1 MAEPYT
7 RSKSP
12 GPRPEGRGADPE
24 AGVAAFA
31 QESTLDIVAL
41 GRVPYREALALQRNL
56 ARRVAAGAAP
66 DTLLLCDHPP
76 VVTLGRASRP
86 EHLLLS
92 REEIAR
98 RGVEVVEVERGGDV
112 TYHGPGQLVGYP
124 VLDLRRHGQDLHR
137 YLRALE
143 EALIRAAAAFGVEAG
158 RVAGRTGVWVEDRKL
173 ASIGIHVSRWVS
185 WHGFALNVTEESLP
199 GFDLIVPCGLAGV
212 RMTALSREAGRPV
225 ALEEASAVV
234 RKVLPETLRP
244 GVAPAGVAPVR

>member
-1 MAEPYT
+1 MVEP
-7 RSKSP
+7 
-12 GPRPEGRGADPE
+12 
-24 AGVAAFA
+24 
-31 QESTLDIVAL
+31 STLEVVEP
-41 GRVPYREALALQRNL
+41 GRVPYGEALALQRDL

-66 DTLLLCDHPP
+66 DTLILCEHPP

-86 EHLLLS
+86 AHLLLP
-92 REEIAR
+92 RDELVR
-98 RGVEVVEVERGGDV
+98 RGVEVVDIERGGDV

-143 EALIRAAAAFGVEAG
+143 EVLIRAAAGFGVEAVRAPG
-158 RVAGRTGVWVEDRKL
+158 KTGVWVGDRKL

-212 RMTALSREAGRPV
+212 RMTALELEARRPV
-225 ALEEASAVV
+225 RLAEAATTVV
-234 RKVLPETLRP
+234 EAFRATFHI
-244 GVAPAGVAPVR
+244 GVASVR

>member
-1 MAEPYT
+1 MVEP
-7 RSKSP
+7 
-12 GPRPEGRGADPE
+12 
-24 AGVAAFA
+24 
-31 QESTLDIVAL
+31 STLEVVEP
-41 GRVPYREALALQRNL
+41 GRVPYGEALALQRDL

-66 DTLLLCDHPP
+66 DTLILCEHPP

-86 EHLLLS
+86 AHLLLP
-92 REEIAR
+92 RDELVR
-98 RGVEVVEVERGGDV
+98 RGVEVVDTERGGDV

-143 EALIRAAAAFGVEAG
+143 EVLIRAAAGFGVEAVRAPG
-158 RVAGRTGVWVEDRKL
+158 KTGVWVGDRKL

-212 RMTALSREAGRPV
+212 RMTALELGAGRPV
-225 ALEEASAVV
+225 RLAEAATTVV
-234 RKVLPETLRP
+234 EAFRATFHL
-244 GVAPAGVAPVR
+244 GVASVR

>member
-1 MAEPYT
+1 MVEP
-7 RSKSP
+7 
-12 GPRPEGRGADPE
+12 
-24 AGVAAFA
+24 
-31 QESTLDIVAL
+31 STLEVVSL
-41 GRVPYREALALQRNL
+41 GRVPYGEALALQRDL

-66 DTLLLCDHPP
+66 DTLLLCEHPP

-92 REEIAR
+92 GDELAR
-98 RGVEVVEVERGGDV
+98 RGVEVVEIERGGDV

-124 VLDLRRHGQDLHR
+124 ILDLRRHGRDLHR

-143 EALIRAAAAFGVEAG
+143 EVLIRAAAAFGVEAG
-158 RVAGRTGVWVEDRKL
+158 RVPGKTGVWVGDRKL

-212 RMTALSREAGRPV
+212 RMTALELEAWRPV
-225 ALEEASAVV
+225 HPDEAATTVVEALHATFLWSVGPDGLSGTDGDIALDF
-234 RKVLPETLRP
+234 RK
-244 GVAPAGVAPVR
+244 GG

>member
-1 MAEPYT
+1 MVEP
-7 RSKSP
+7 
-12 GPRPEGRGADPE
+12 
-24 AGVAAFA
+24 
-31 QESTLDIVAL
+31 STLEVVEP
-41 GRVPYREALALQRNL
+41 GRVPYGEALALQRDL

-66 DTLLLCDHPP
+66 DTLILCEHPP

-86 EHLLLS
+86 AHLLLP
-92 REEIAR
+92 RDELVR
-98 RGVEVVEVERGGDV
+98 RGVEVVDIERGGDV

-143 EALIRAAAAFGVEAG
+143 EVLIRAAAGFGVEAVRAPG
-158 RVAGRTGVWVEDRKL
+158 KTGVWVGDRKL

-212 RMTALSREAGRPV
+212 RMTALELEARRPV
-225 ALEEASAVV
+225 RLAEAATTVV
-234 RKVLPETLRP
+234 EAFRATFHL
-244 GVAPAGVAPVR
+244 GVASVR